1 MIQKQKKPIYKANS
15 RQKYPYTFTKVPLIS
30 SVYVEQLQQE
40 GKRVMM
46 IGDGL
51 NDAGALKQAQVGC
64 AVAENSNT
72 FSPVCEAT
80 PQHSDIEKLTCFLA
94 LNKKTMQV
102 IKMSFVLSLLYN
114 CIGTFFAVTGHLE
127 PVVAAILMPI
137 SSISIVLFTTLMT
150 NRLVR

>member
-1 MIQKQKKPIYKANS
+1 
-15 RQKYPYTFTKVPLIS
+15 
-30 SVYVEQLQQE
+30 
-40 GKRVMM
+40 
-46 IGDGL
+46 
-51 NDAGALKQAQVGC
+51 
-64 AVAENSNT
+64 
-72 FSPVCEAT
+72 
-80 PQHSDIEKLTCFLA
+80 
-94 LNKKTMQV
+94 MQV